1 MICVFLILFDLL
13 SFTHRSVD
21 VDVDVDKFHTLM
33 TVGRILRMV
42 IDYPTKYRNK
52 YYLHK

>member
-1 MICVFLILFDLL
+1 MICVFLISFDLP
-13 SFTHRSVD
+13 SFTHRSVDVD

-42 IDYPTKYRNK
+42 TGYPTKC
-52 YYLHK
+52 